1 MSTVKEREQEEE
13 HRRQVQEQCTS
24 EAATAGFKAAGA
36 ALVAAALAVGAA
48 NTYAPGFRRA
58 LGISGK
64 TALVVSDQ
72 SPAECQLSAPVCMQ
86 GHHQQYLFTFATWS
100 SSNLHTCSMHLH
112 GESSRPCLTK

>member
-13 HRRQVQEQCTS
+13 QRRQVQEQCTS

-36 ALVAAALAVGAA
+36 ALVAAAVAVGAA

-64 TALVVSDQ
+64 TALVVSPAFFMFFLQSELQLHDCTRRRRRELAGI
-72 SPAECQLSAPVCMQ
+72 SPASPSAAVTGLCQAFILWQ
-86 GHHQQYLFTFATWS
+86 R
-100 SSNLHTCSMHLH
+100 
-112 GESSRPCLTK
+112 E

>member
-13 HRRQVQEQCTS
+13 QRRQVQEQCTS

-36 ALVAAALAVGAA
+36 ALVAAAVAVGAA

-64 TALVVSDQ
+64 TALVVSPAFFMFFLQ
-72 SPAECQLSAPVCMQ
+72 SELQLHDCPASPSAAVTGLCQAFILWQ
-86 GHHQQYLFTFATWS
+86 R
-100 SSNLHTCSMHLH
+100 
-112 GESSRPCLTK
+112 E